1 MHILLKQL
9 LDRRRKPKPALTP
22 AERNTA
28 LKLHL
33 FIKMLQQGKSPSTA
47 QLRACMT
54 VQEIRSYKE
63 HVQQA
68 KHYARDVNAVP
79 KEFNS
84 YTDALKAADFAFNA
98 KRDDSLAETLY
109 ERAYEILQEVVS
121 GYALSEVQ
129 MYFDRDIHLYHISYT
144 DYLRDMSADELI
156 NSAAYSPEPQAAPR
170 LVTSNSKY
178 SQSNTEKLR
187 QAEHDAKIQYLQQVF
202 DSICYTSTAQP
213 KPSSTLK
220 EFIQKI
226 NKAELLKESSLPF

>member
-1 MHILLKQL
+1 MHPLIKQL
-9 LDRRRKPKPALTP
+9 LDKRRKPKPALTP

-28 LKLHL
+28 LKLHD
-33 FIKMLQQGKSPSTA
+33 FIQMLQQGRSQTTA
-47 QLRACMT
+47 QLRAVLT
-54 VQEIRSYKE
+54 AAQLRDYKE

-98 KRDDSLAETLY
+98 KRNDSLAETLY

-129 MYFDRDIHLYHISYT
+129 MYFDRDIHLYHSSYT

-156 NSAAYSPEPQAAPR
+156 DSAAYAAEPQAAPR
-170 LVTSNSKY
+170 LVTSNSKHN
-178 SQSNTEKLR
+178 QSNSEQLR
-187 QAEHDAKIQYLQQVF
+187 LAEHDAKIQYLQQVF
-202 DSICYTSTAQP
+202 DFICYTSTAQP

-226 NKAELLKESSLPF
+226 NKQNY